1 MKRLRGIGVQLVIF
15 FVIAISIPTFMLA
28 IDVVVTTKST
38 QRSNMQLTSEQT
50 LQETKKGF
58 ETYLKTL
65 SQPIDLLTRKN
76 EVKHLE
82 DQGPRSKSSRRT
94 CPRCTSSLPPLPT
107 SWKITTGTCRT
118 WSSPLKMA
126 SSICF
131 RPATASA
138 PPPPPCRWPWTWWTR
153 A

>member
-82 DQGPRSKSSRRT
+82 DQGTIDDNVKAIQD
-94 CPRCTSSLPPLPT
+94 SLVHQLRLQAVQREH
-107 SWKITTGTCRT
+107 SLQQRLDIRLQAGLSQILQMVRQLIRKQ
-118 WSSPLKMA
+118 L
-126 SSICF
+126 
-131 RPATASA
+131 
-138 PPPPPCRWPWTWWTR
+138 
-153 A
+153 

>member
-15 FVIAISIPTFMLA
+15 FIIAISIPTFMLA

-82 DQGPRSKSSRRT
+82 DQGTIDDNVKAIHFVHQLRLQAVQREH
-94 CPRCTSSLPPLPT
+94 SLQQRLDIRLQAGL
-107 SWKITTGTCRT
+107 SQILQMVRQLIRKQ
-118 WSSPLKMA
+118 L
-126 SSICF
+126 
-131 RPATASA
+131 
-138 PPPPPCRWPWTWWTR
+138 
-153 A
+153 

>member
-15 FVIAISIPTFMLA
+15 FIIAISIPTFMLA

-82 DQGPRSKSSRRT
+82 DQGTIDDNVKAIQDQLRLQAVQREH
-94 CPRCTSSLPPLPT
+94 SLQQRLDIRLQAGL
-107 SWKITTGTCRT
+107 SQILQMVKQLIRKQ
-118 WSSPLKMA
+118 L
-126 SSICF
+126 
-131 RPATASA
+131 
-138 PPPPPCRWPWTWWTR
+138 
-153 A
+153 